1 MAKIHLRFA
10 GDSRA
15 KFGKVVEELEI
26 EPGSTIRQIVKLLD
40 GPAVEG
46 PGGRLPVAV
55 IVNGRSIYTLD
66 GLETVVKDGDTVV
79 FVPYLAG
86 G

>member
-1 MAKIHLRFA
+1 MARIHLRFA
-10 GDSRA
+10 GDSRT
-15 KFGKVVEELEI
+15 KFGRVVDELEV
-26 EPGSTIRQIVKLLD
+26 ESGTTIRQVVEMLD
-40 GPAVEG
+40 GPDLREKGAS
-46 PGGRLPVAV
+46 LPVAV